1 MLRVHQ
7 PPKPSAGCHPW
18 TWASCRILLPRPP
31 SSWSR
36 ERVCSQ
42 VSSVPG
48 RAWRKPLWSEGWC
61 GMERVRCCLEASLV
75 LRDRRTLSSPA
86 HQGLWGEGYPLTP
99 PPTSSF
105 ATATL
110 TVPTVEGQRWG
121 RYKKQGHGAG
131 LWHNPAE
138 PGPTPP
144 WFKGGRAGKISPS
157 VCLEGDPGLL
167 PALWLL
173 KLFPLPEVQGAP
185 QGSQTLSTIGTRAL
199 LSLEG
204 LENLVEG
211 IPAAPVSSTGVFL
224 HPPTPKS
231 THIPQ
236 PPMHT
241 RTPTHERTRPRI
253 PPGETPRQRSR
264 LAGTV
269 RLRPPEHPPAPR
281 LEGDRGCTAS
291 PGAQAGQRSTF

>member
-99 PPTSSF
+99 PQP
-105 ATATL
+105 
-110 TVPTVEGQRWG
+110 Q
-121 RYKKQGHGAG
+121 
-131 LWHNPAE
+131 
-138 PGPTPP
+138 
-144 WFKGGRAGKISPS
+144 
-157 VCLEGDPGLL
+157 
-167 PALWLL
+167 AL
-173 KLFPLPEVQGAP
+173 
-185 QGSQTLSTIGTRAL
+185 
-199 LSLEG
+199 
-204 LENLVEG
+204 
-211 IPAAPVSSTGVFL
+211 
-224 HPPTPKS
+224 
-231 THIPQ
+231 PQ
-236 PPMHT
+236 PPL
-241 RTPTHERTRPRI
+241 RFPRWR
-253 PPGETPRQRSR
+253 GKGGGDTRSR
-264 LAGTV
+264 VMGLGSGTT
-269 RLRPPEHPPAPR
+269 LPNQGQPR
-281 LEGDRGCTAS
+281 RGSKGDERGKFLPRCAWRAT
-291 PGAQAGQRSTF
+291 PGSCQLFGC